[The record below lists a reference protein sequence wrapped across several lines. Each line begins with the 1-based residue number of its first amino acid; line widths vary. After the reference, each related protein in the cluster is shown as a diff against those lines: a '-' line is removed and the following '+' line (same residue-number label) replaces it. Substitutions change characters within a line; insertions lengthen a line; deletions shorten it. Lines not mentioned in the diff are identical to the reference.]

1 MKKMNKRLPL
11 TITVIALLGLTFVGL
26 AALKSDGPKKGQM
39 GGLVNAV
46 GAIPAGNPKIALD
59 ISATGPRQLEDSTQ
73 RAIIRDYGRAW
84 HDMADALSQNRT
96 DLLPASFVGIAQQK
110 LADRIAAQQKSG
122 LSTRIVDHGHRV
134 QAVFYSPEG
143 SSMELRDTAELEL
156 QVLDGG
162 SVVGTQNLT
171 ANYIALMTVA
181 EDRWKVRVLQEAQ

>member
-1 MKKMNKRLPL
+1 MKKELRLA
-11 TITVIALLGLTFVGL
+11 IAVLVLLGSASIGL
-26 AALKSDGPKKGQM
+26 AALQGDSPDKGQM
-39 GGLVNAV
+39 GGLVSGAGAV
-46 GAIPAGNPKIALD
+46 PAGNPKVALD
-59 ISATGPRQLEDSTQ
+59 ISATSPRQVEDSTE
-73 RAIIRDYGRAW
+73 RAIVRDYGRAW
-84 HDMADALSQNRT
+84 HDMADALQQNRT

-110 LADRIAAQQKSG
+110 LADRISSQQKAG

-143 SSMELRDTAELEL
+143 SSMELRDTAQLEL

-162 SVVGTQNLT
+162 SVVSTQNLT